1 MFSTTLLYRLT
12 FVHIHR
18 AVNFGGIGIV
28 LAHELTHGFD
38 NVGKEYKN
46 IAAVAALAIQT
57 FPS

>member
-1 MFSTTLLYRLT
+1 M
-12 FVHIHR
+12 
-18 AVNFGGIGIV
+18 NFGGIGIV

-38 NVGKEYKN
+38 NVGKEYNN